1 MPAGIVTAQSFGE
14 KPASVTNVPLKSS
27 VTEKEPSA
35 CGVTMYVRVNV
46 SVAQSLP
53 QTEESGDPESYGPK
67 TSGELMPLA
76 PVGPVAPAGP
86 CAPVGP
92 AGPWEPCKPV
102 APVAPAGPCAPVA
115 PAGPVGPCGPATPA
129 APIDSVPA
137 PGVSVMLAPATRVRS
152 PACPFRLL
160 TTPRGE

>member
-67 TSGELMPLA
+67 TSGELMPVA

-92 AGPWEPCKPV
+92 AGP
-102 APVAPAGPCAPVA
+102 AGPCRPVA
-115 PAGPVGPCGPATPA
+115 PAGPVGPCGPTTPA

-160 TTPRGE
+160 TT